1 MAQVTV
7 EPEEKARTDALPFTL
22 DSKLREL
29 LDGFKWANRCKNTSA
44 VIINDGKSGK
54 GKTTLCGQEAAYCDA
69 SYMDKNINLK
79 KIHWNP
85 ETFLNGE
92 VDGNGNV
99 TKIGLK
105 QAQQGDVII
114 LDEAMIINNRS
125 AMSDLNRAIVIAM
138 SMIRSKKIIVIFNVN
153 SLFDLDKNLAIFR
166 SDLLCHV
173 YGDSLTD
180 RGKFMAFFQ
189 GADGVD
195 RIKELYIEGKKH
207 YDYNKPHSNFN
218 TQFGKYFVFDEDEY
232 EKQKNLGVANY
243 LATKNKAEKATK
255 AGMQR
260 NRAVIYLRQNL
271 KMGVK
276 EISNILLC
284 PPTTIYRIMQE
295 HSIGDLMEK
304 EFKEFPES
312 KD

>member
-1 MAQVTV
+1 MAKVTV
-7 EPEEKARTDALPFTL
+7 EPHELERTEALPFKL

-29 LDGFKWANRCKNTSA
+29 LDGFKWANRERNTSA

-54 GKTTLCGQEAAYCDA
+54 GKTSLSGQQAAYCDKD
-69 SYMDKNINLK
+69 YIDKTINLK

-92 VDGNGNV
+92 LDSNGQL

-105 QAQQGDVII
+105 QARPGDVII

-125 AMSDLNRAIVIAM
+125 AMSDLNRAIIIAM
-138 SMIRSKKIIVIFNVN
+138 SMIRSKKITVIFNVN

-189 GADGVD
+189 GADGID

-218 TQFGKYFVFDEDEY
+218 THFSSYFVFDENEY
-232 EKQKNLGVANY
+232 EKQKNLGVAQY
-243 LATKNKAEKATK
+243 LSNKNKVEKTTK
-255 AGMQR
+255 TSMQR
-260 NRAVIYLRQNL
+260 NRAVVYMATKL
-271 KMGVK
+271 KLK
-276 EISNILLC
+276 PIEISQIILC
-284 PPTTIYRIMQE
+284 PPTTIYRILAE
-295 HSIGDLMEK
+295 HKVENLME
-304 EFKEFPES
+304 EEYKEFPNTKE
-312 KD
+312 